1 MDQEAADSEADLA
14 AAEQVAQEVEAS
26 AVDMPE
32 DQEEVWAQD
41 QEVLCITD
49 LIMDLIGTV
58 HVGTDQDLFL
68 SLEDQDITARVA
80 VTDPAVK
87 TMAVA

>member
-1 MDQEAADSEADLA
+1 MAQEAADSEADLA
-14 AAEQVAQEVEAS
+14 AVEQVAQEVVAS
-26 AVDMPE
+26 AADMPE
-32 DQEEVWAQD
+32 DQEEVWVED

-49 LIMDLIGTV
+49 LITDRIGTV

-68 SLEDQDITARVA
+68 SLEDHDITARVE
-80 VTDPAVK
+80 VTALTVK

>member
-32 DQEEVWAQD
+32 DQEEVWVQG
-41 QEVLCITD
+41 QEVPCITD